1 MQIVA
6 VAVVF
11 RTGCDHVQVIL
22 TANHGGDLLL
32 AAVLPFLIAFRPPVR
47 HDNAVIAPFLPQDSG
62 QQVIV
67 AARPQAVDRA
77 VCRHDAECTR
87 FPQGNRK
94 AFEIQFPQRTL
105 GHNGFRVISAIFL
118 IVARKMLDSAANTA
132 ALQALDDRRRHF
144 TRQQRIFRKILEVAP
159 VQRMPMQIHARCKQQ
174 VNAVAAHF
182 LPRPRI
188 QI

>member
-1 MQIVA
+1 M
-6 VAVVF
+6 
-11 RTGCDHVQVIL
+11 
-22 TANHGGDLLL
+22 
-32 AAVLPFLIAFRPPVR
+32 
-47 HDNAVIAPFLPQDSG
+47 IAPFLPQDSG

-94 AFEIQFPQRTL
+94 AFEIQLPQRPL
-105 GHNGFRVISAIFL
+105 GDNGFHIIAAVFL
-118 IVARKMLDSAANTA
+118 IVARKVLDGAADTA
-132 ALQALDDRRRHF
+132 ALQSLDDCRRHF
-144 TRQQRIFRKILEVAP
+144 ACQQRIFRKILEVAP
-159 VQRMPMQIHARCKQQ
+159 IQRMPMQIHARCKQQ